1 MQLAHEALGL
11 IDVVVNQRARRY
23 VFRATDDGR
32 IKMTVPARTTE
43 KDWRKAVDGM
53 YPRLLA
59 LIEKK
64 RERKQIDATF
74 RIDQPDFRMA
84 LREGMVPRVQ
94 ARMSEGTL
102 DVVYPKG
109 TDFGKE
115 ELQVWLE
122 KVAGEAVRHQAKR
135 VLPGRLMALA
145 QQLGLTVK
153 SVTVRN
159 SHGRW
164 GSCSSRR
171 SINLSMYLVLLP
183 THLQRYVMLHELT
196 HLLHMDHSPA
206 FWAQLDA
213 FCGGSSKALRQE
225 MKRYDTSLFFR
236 R

>member
-1 MQLAHEALGL
+1 MQFAHEELGL

-32 IKMTVPARTTE
+32 IKMTVPARTSE
-43 KDWRKAVDGM
+43 KDWWKAVNDM
-53 YPRLLA
+53 YPRLLT
-59 LIEKK
+59 LIKK
-64 RERKQIDATF
+64 KGKRKRIDASF

-84 LREGMVPRVQ
+84 LREGIVPRVQ

-109 TDFGKE
+109 TDFGRKD
-115 ELQVWLE
+115 LQEWLV
-122 KVAGEAVRHQAKR
+122 KVAEEALRHQAKR

-145 QQLGLTVK
+145 GQLGLTVK

-164 GSCSSRR
+164 GSCSSKHT
-171 SINLSMYLVLLP
+171 INLSMYLVLLP

-213 FCGGSSKALRQE
+213 FCGCSSKALRKE
-225 MKRYDTSLFFR
+225 MAKYDTR
-236 R
+236 IV